1 MKLPRKGFLVLA
13 ALFVPA
19 LTALPLFAQ
28 GPGGYPEYKGQPA
41 EITMWAWTSNE
52 NYSIDLFQK
61 AYPNITVKWT
71 NAGNGGNEYAKVL
84 TATSAGSGLP
94 DIVMSEYTYAPQF
107 MEYGSFQAM
116 NTWVPESV
124 YLKYYPAVTLKWTAM
139 DGKIYGTPQDSG
151 ASTMVYRKDVFDRY
165 GLTVPRTWADF
176 AKQAAKL
183 HAANPKIT
191 MLSFPQNW
199 ILGPLGLVWQAGGKL
214 FDFAN
219 GKWYIDFTN
228 PTAVKV
234 FNFWGRLIKDKLVN
248 ADMWWNADWYK
259 ELDDGGSATVVSG
272 GWFPNGCS

>member
-94 DIVMSEYTYAPQF
+94 DVVMSEYTYAPQF

-199 ILGPLGLVWQAGGKL
+199 YLGPLGLVWQAGGKL

-248 ADMWWNADWYK
+248 ADMWWNADW
-259 ELDDGGSATVVSG
+259 
-272 GWFPNGCS
+272 